1 MAGVEGIHARPPSR
15 GPSPVT
21 RRVTR
26 LAAPAAAV
34 GERGFNAHMDAS
46 LSAEALELVASLAAQ
61 QAATA
66 GERSLSRSLSTS
78 REEHAPDCAVFHSE
92 GTDSEF
98 ETLGL
103 GIGWL
108 RLTEPVSGRR

>member
-1 MAGVEGIHARPPSR
+1 VAGVEGIHARPPSR

-61 QAATA
+61 QAATEA
-66 GERSLSRSLSTS
+66 RGRCRDHFRLPVKSTLLIVLCSIPKAQTLSSRLSGWVLGG
-78 REEHAPDCAVFHSE
+78 CA
-92 GTDSEF
+92 
-98 ETLGL
+98 
-103 GIGWL
+103 
-108 RLTEPVSGRR
+108 